1 MEKIKN
7 KNLKEKSIKW
17 IRRHINDP
25 FVKQKN
31 ILGYRSRSAFKLIEL
46 NNKFNFL
53 NDRKNILD
61 LGSSPGGWSQVTSK
75 SNKNGKNFA
84 IDILPMK
91 KIDGVKFMEGDFLNP
106 KVQDK
111 ILNFFDGKI
120 DIIISDMASNT
131 TGNKD
136 MDTFRTSELCLM
148 SMDFSKKILKQNGVF
163 ISKIFMGYTFNEID
177 KKANE
182 IFKKVTIYK
191 PKASRK
197 KSRELYIFCK
207 NIIY

>member
-1 MEKIKN
+1 MEKVKN

-53 NDRKNILD
+53 NNKKNILD
-61 LGSSPGGWSQVTSK
+61 LGSSPGGWSQVISK
-75 SNKNGKNFA
+75 LNKNGKNFA
-84 IDILPMK
+84 IDILTMK
-91 KIDGVKFMEGDFLNP
+91 KIYGVKFMEGDFLDP

-120 DIIISDMASNT
+120 DVVISDMASNT
-131 TGNKD
+131 TGNKNV
-136 MDTFRTSELCLM
+136 DTFRTSELCLM
-148 SMDFSKKILKQNGVF
+148 SMDFAKRALKQNGAF
-163 ISKIFMGYTFNEID
+163 ISKIFMGYTFNEIN

-191 PKASRK
+191 PNASRK